1 MLSSM
6 SATDVAFTMAG
17 LMQAVMALIWL
28 LGSWLVGD
36 TRRAAVHWAA
46 YAALSAASFA
56 LLTAAFHA
64 HGPPATDL
72 LRAFGNLAGLLALIA
87 LQRGIWLFVGRS
99 LTTTGHWLAVAA
111 VLVASYIGLSPSGG
125 SVRVGVNSTVQALL
139 AFGMAYD
146 LWVFA
151 RDQLRLRWP
160 SLLALPLLIAAFS
173 FAARGSRALLVPE
186 SVNVEMAA
194 DSGLN
199 VGYALLYVMLALA
212 FHATLVSL
220 VVSRLVLEL
229 RHRSRHDGL
238 TGLLNRRAMEEAL
251 HAQVQRSRRTGETF
265 TVLMLDLD
273 HFKSINDRFGHAA
286 GDRALRHAA
295 ALLKAGVREVDH
307 LARFGGEEF
316 LALLPG
322 ASLAAAQPL
331 AERLRGCLDAEPLV
345 VDSTSVPLSV
355 SIGVAQWADASE
367 DASRLLVRADAALY
381 QAKLQGRNR
390 VVTAV
395 SELRWSQPGAA

>member
-46 YAALSAASFA
+46 YAALSALSFV
-56 LLTAAFHA
+56 LLTAALHA
-64 HGPPATDL
+64 QGSPATDL
-72 LRAFGNLAGLLALIA
+72 LRGFGNIAGFLALIA
-87 LQRGIWLFVGRS
+87 LQRGIWLFIGRPM
-99 LTTTGHWLAVAA
+99 TTTGHWLAVAA

-125 SVRVGVNSTVQALL
+125 SIRVGVNSIVQALL

-146 LWVFA
+146 LRIFA
-151 RDQLRLRWP
+151 RDQLRLHWP
-160 SLLALPLLIAAFS
+160 SVLALPLLIAALS
-173 FAARGSRALLVPE
+173 FLFRGSRALLVPGA
-186 SVNVEMAA
+186 VNAEMAA
-194 DSGLN
+194 DSALN
-199 VGYALLYVMLALA
+199 VGSALLYVVLALA
-212 FHATLVSL
+212 FHATLVAL

-273 HFKSINDRFGHAA
+273 YFKSINDRFGHAA

-295 ALLKAGVREVDH
+295 GLLKAGLREVDH

-345 VDSTSVPLSV
+345 VESDRVPLSV
-355 SIGVAQWADASE
+355 SIGVAQWTDASE

-395 SELRWSQPGAA
+395 SGLLWTQPGSA

>member
-6 SATDVAFTMAG
+6 SATDVAFAMAG

-36 TRRAAVHWAA
+36 TRRATIHWAA
-46 YAALSAASFA
+46 YAALSAASFV

-64 HGPPATDL
+64 RGSPSNDL
-72 LRAFGNLAGLLALIA
+72 LRGFGNIAGFLALIA
-87 LQRGIWLFVGRS
+87 LQRGIWLFVGHP
-99 LTTTGHWLAVAA
+99 LTTTGHWLALAA
-111 VLVASYIGLSPSGG
+111 VLAASYIGLSPSGG
-125 SVRVGVNSTVQALL
+125 SIRVGVNSIVQALL
-139 AFGMAYD
+139 AFGMAGD
-146 LWVFA
+146 LRGFA

-160 SLLALPLLIAAFS
+160 SLLALPLLIAAFG
-173 FAARGSRALLVPE
+173 FVFRGSRALLVPE
-186 SVNVEMAA
+186 SVSAEMAA

-199 VGYALLYVMLALA
+199 VGSALLYVILALA

-229 RHRSRHDGL
+229 RHRSRHDVL
-238 TGLLNRRAMEEAL
+238 TGLLNRRAMEDAL
-251 HAQVQRSRRTGETF
+251 HAQIQRSRRTGEVF

-273 HFKSINDRFGHAA
+273 YFKSINDRFGHAA
-286 GDRALRHAA
+286 GDRALKHAA

-345 VDSTSVPLSV
+345 VDSASVPLSV
-355 SIGVAQWADASE
+355 SIGVAQWADATE
-367 DASRLLVRADAALY
+367 DVSRLLVRADAALY
-381 QAKLQGRNR
+381 QAKVQGRNC

-395 SELRWSQPGAA
+395 PELRWSQPGAV

>member
-17 LMQAVMALIWL
+17 LLQAVMALIWL

-36 TRRAAVHWAA
+36 TWRAAVHWAA
-46 YAALSAASFA
+46 YAALSTLSFV
-56 LLTAAFHA
+56 LLTAALHA
-64 HGPPATDL
+64 QGSPATDL
-72 LRAFGNLAGLLALIA
+72 LRGFGNIAGFLALIA
-87 LQRGIWLFVGRS
+87 LQRGIWLFIGRP

-111 VLVASYIGLSPSGG
+111 VLAASYIGLSPSGG
-125 SVRVGVNSTVQALL
+125 SIRVGVNSIVQALL

-146 LWVFA
+146 LRIFA

-160 SLLALPLLIAAFS
+160 SLLALPLLIAALS
-173 FAARGSRALLVPE
+173 FLFRGSRALLVPG
-186 SVNVEMAA
+186 SVSVEMAA
-194 DSGLN
+194 DSALN
-199 VGYALLYVMLALA
+199 VGSALLYVVLALA
-212 FHATLVSL
+212 FHATLVAL

-251 HAQVQRSRRTGETF
+251 QAQVQRSRRTGETF

-295 ALLKAGVREVDH
+295 GLLKAGLREVDH

-345 VDSTSVPLSV
+345 VESDRVPLSV
-355 SIGVAQWADASE
+355 SIGVAQWTDASE

-395 SELRWSQPGAA
+395 SGLLWTQPGPA

>member
-322 ASLAAAQPL
+322 ASLAAPQPL

-345 VDSTSVPLSV
+345 VDSASVPLSV

>member
-17 LMQAVMALIWL
+17 LLQAVMALIWL

-46 YAALSAASFA
+46 YAALSALSFV
-56 LLTAAFHA
+56 LLTAALHA
-64 HGPPATDL
+64 QSSPSTDV
-72 LRAFGNLAGLLALIA
+72 LRGFGNIAGFLALIA
-87 LQRGIWLFVGRS
+87 LQRGIWLFIGRP
-99 LTTTGHWLAVAA
+99 LTTAGHWLAVAA

-125 SVRVGVNSTVQALL
+125 SIRVGVNSIVQALL

-146 LWVFA
+146 LRIFA
-151 RDQLRLRWP
+151 RDRLRLRWP
-160 SLLALPLLIAAFS
+160 SVLALPLLIAALS
-173 FAARGSRALLVPE
+173 FLFRGSRALLVPGA
-186 SVNVEMAA
+186 VNVEMAA
-194 DSGLN
+194 DSALN
-199 VGYALLYVMLALA
+199 VGSALLYVVLALA
-212 FHATLVSL
+212 FHATLVAL

-273 HFKSINDRFGHAA
+273 YFKSINDRFGHAA

-295 ALLKAGVREVDH
+295 GLLKAGLREVDH

-345 VDSTSVPLSV
+345 VESDRVPLSV
-355 SIGVAQWADASE
+355 SIGVAQWTDASE

-395 SELRWSQPGAA
+395 SGLLWTQPGAA

>member
-17 LMQAVMALIWL
+17 LLQAVMALIWL

-36 TRRAAVHWAA
+36 TRRAAVHWAG

-56 LLTAAFHA
+56 LLTAAFHVQ
-64 HGPPATDL
+64 GSPMPDL
-72 LRAFGNLAGLLALIA
+72 LRGFGNIAGFLGLIA
-87 LQRGIWLFVGRS
+87 LQRGIWLFVGRP

-111 VLVASYIGLSPSGG
+111 VLVASYIGLSPSDG
-125 SVRVGVNSTVQALL
+125 SIRVGVNSIVQAVL

-146 LWVFA
+146 LRGFA
-151 RDQLRLRWP
+151 RDRLRLRQP
-160 SLLALPLLIAAFS
+160 SLLALPLLIAAFA
-173 FAARGSRALLVPE
+173 FLFRGTRALLAPY
-186 SVNVEMAA
+186 SVSSEMAA

-199 VGYALLYVMLALA
+199 VGSALLYVILALA

-251 HAQVQRSRRTGETF
+251 HAQVQRSRRTGEPF

-286 GDRALRHAA
+286 GDHALRHAA
-295 ALLKAGVREVDH
+295 TLLKAGVREVDH

-316 LALLPG
+316 LALMPG

-345 VDSTSVPLSV
+345 LETASVPLSV

-381 QAKLQGRNR
+381 QAKLEGRNR

-395 SELRWSQPGAA
+395 SGLLWPQPAG